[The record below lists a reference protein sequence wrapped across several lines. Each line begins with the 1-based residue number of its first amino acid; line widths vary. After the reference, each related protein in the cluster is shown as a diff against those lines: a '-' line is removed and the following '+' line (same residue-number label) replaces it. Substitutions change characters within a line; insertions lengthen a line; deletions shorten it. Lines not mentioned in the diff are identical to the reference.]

1 LEVDLQIVVEGALLE
16 VDLHIVVEI
25 MEQPPKLVILAE
37 MDLPIVDVEMDLQLV
52 LEKDLPTL
60 DVEMVLASAYKLEVD
75 IQR

>member
-1 LEVDLQIVVEGALLE
+1 

-52 LEKDLPTL
+52 LEKDLPTR

-75 IQR
+75 IQP